1 MLNLSN
7 LNSKALAVFI
17 SVATAVSC
25 SKSSSPASID
35 PQPDPEPDKVESVVF
50 TKQSGTFAG
59 VALPYQ
65 QALIN
70 SSKSGSYALVLYLHG
85 GSVRGNDNEKQMTE
99 PGISVIA
106 NYLLSSQTKAMV
118 VVPQC
123 PSSGFWDA
131 SAMQNALRQLIS
143 SFSNINTSKIYI
155 LGGSMG
161 GTGTWM
167 MLSSYPNLFAAGMPC
182 AGNPSKCNAENVAK
196 TPGYAVMGTADNI
209 MSTETVQNFIAEL
222 NALGG
227 KTKLDVVTGWTHE
240 QTCKQSYT
248 AARLQWLF
256 SQSR

>member
-85 GSVRGNDNEKQMTE
+85 GSVK
-99 PGISVIA
+99 
-106 NYLLSSQTKAMV
+106 LLPTTFF
-118 VVPQC
+118 P
-123 PSSGFWDA
+123 
-131 SAMQNALRQLIS
+131 LRQRP
-143 SFSNINTSKIYI
+143 
-155 LGGSMG
+155 
-161 GTGTWM
+161 W
-167 MLSSYPNLFAAGMPC
+167 
-182 AGNPSKCNAENVAK
+182 
-196 TPGYAVMGTADNI
+196 
-209 MSTETVQNFIAEL
+209 
-222 NALGG
+222 
-227 KTKLDVVTGWTHE
+227 
-240 QTCKQSYT
+240 
-248 AARLQWLF
+248 
-256 SQSR
+256 